1 MVCHDGRV
9 TTTVPYTRGLHEV
22 GDGVFAW
29 LQPDGGWGWSNAGL
43 LRGDGG
49 SLLVDTLFDLALTRA
64 MLDAMASITATAPIA
79 TLVNTHANG
88 DHCYGNQLVIGAEV
102 IASAAS
108 AAEMEQPPPSTLGMM
123 TSLDL
128 GDATNRYIAMAFGPF
143 TFDDIEPPHPDRTF
157 SGALSLEVG
166 GQPVELVEVGPAHT
180 AGDVIVHLPDAGTVF
195 TGDILF
201 HDGTPLIWDGPVQ
214 NWLDACDRI
223 LGLDCAVIVPGH
235 GPLAD
240 AQAVRDTAA
249 YLTFVRD
256 EATARH
262 GAGLSATEAAWDI
275 DLGAYADWGES
286 ERIALNVDA
295 VYREIDPTYDTPGVL
310 PLFTLMAEIA
320 ASRP

>member
-1 MVCHDGRV
+1 MRV
-9 TTTVPYTRGLHEV
+9 WMPDRPGARGAV
-22 GDGVFAW
+22 
-29 LQPDGGWGWSNAGL
+29 
-43 LRGDGG
+43 
-49 SLLVDTLFDLALTRA
+49 
-64 MLDAMASITATAPIA
+64 ASR
-79 TLVNTHANG
+79 
-88 DHCYGNQLVIGAEV
+88 IGAAGGDVVGIE
-102 IASAAS
+102 II
-108 AAEMEQPPPSTLGMM
+108 EQ
-123 TSLDL
+123 
-128 GDATNRYIAMAFGPF
+128 
-143 TFDDIEPPHPDRTF
+143 
-157 SGALSLEVG
+157 GAG
-166 GQPVELVEVGPAHT
+166 RAIDELV
-180 AGDVIVHLPDAGTVF
+180 VHLPDAGTVF

>member
-49 SLLVDTLFDLALTRA
+49 SLLVDTLFDLALTRT

-108 AAEMEQPPPSTLGMM
+108 AAEMEQLPPSTLGMM

-128 GDATNRYIAMAFGPF
+128 GDATNRYIARAFGPF

-223 LGLDCAVIVPGH
+223 LGLDSAVIVPGH

-262 GAGLSATEAAWDI
+262 AAGMSATDAARDI
-275 DLGAYADWGES
+275 DLGPYGDWGES

-295 VYREIDPTYDTPGVL
+295 VYREIDPSHVTPGVL

-320 ASRP
+320 DSRP